1 MRLLFISL
9 VSFVVVATL
18 TSAFNSWRVSYK
30 PKEQVKE
37 VAEIKE
43 QEFVIKPILS
53 ENETFPIVSAQAVL
67 AEDIETGTLLYEKNP
82 DEAFLPAS
90 TTKILTALVAMDYY
104 SDDGVLQVKEVKVE
118 GQKMG
123 LVVGEKI
130 RAEDLFYGL
139 LVFSANDAAEVL
151 AQNYPGGREVFIT
164 LMNLKA
170 NELGLINSNF
180 TNPTG
185 LDTNGDKVYSTAK
198 DLIKISKFAMEN
210 PRFAKIVGTKSI
222 TVRSLDGK
230 LAHRL
235 VNINELLGTV
245 EGVLGVKTGWTEN
258 ARENLVTYVVRGDK
272 KVMIALLGSQDRF
285 GETRELID
293 WVFANYNWVR
303 VPKDYSSSP
312 P

>member
-1 MRLLFISL
+1 MRPLFISL
-9 VSFVVVATL
+9 ISFVLIATL
-18 TSAFNSWRVSYK
+18 ASGFNSWRVSFGAK
-30 PKEQVKE
+30 GEVKE
-37 VAEIKE
+37 VAETKQE
-43 QEFVIKPILS
+43 EFVIKPQLA
-53 ENETFPIVSAQAVL
+53 ENATFPIVSAQAMV
-67 AEDIETGTLLYEKNP
+67 AEDIDTGTLLYEKNP
-82 DEAFLPAS
+82 EGAFLPAS

-104 SDDGVLQVKEVKVE
+104 PKDTILEVKDPRVE

-123 LVVGEKI
+123 LVAGEKI

-139 LVFSANDAAEVL
+139 LVYSANDAAEVL
-151 AQNYPGGREVFIT
+151 AQNFPGGRDVFVIA
-164 LMNLKA
+164 MNLKA
-170 NELGLINSNF
+170 RELGLTNSTF

-198 DLIKISKFAMEN
+198 DLIKISKFAMQDSQ
-210 PRFAKIVGTKSI
+210 FAKIVGTRQV
-222 TVRSLDGK
+222 TVKSLDGK
-230 LAHRL
+230 VTHRL

-245 EGVLGVKTGWTEN
+245 DGVLGVKTGWTES

-293 WVFANYNWVR
+293 WIFANYSWVK
-303 VPKDYSSSP
+303 VPANYSSSP